1 MHSNVF
7 DTFGTPD
14 SIEWRH
20 RRHFVRINSR
30 PTSQDDT
37 YLVWNQAGDLIGE
50 VPTLLAAHQLI
61 TEQA

>member
-1 MHSNVF
+1 MHSTVL

-30 PTSQDDT
+30 PASQGDT

-50 VPTLLAAHQLI
+50 TPTLQAARQLI

>member
-1 MHSNVF
+1 
-7 DTFGTPD
+7 
-14 SIEWRH
+14 
-20 RRHFVRINSR
+20 VRINSR

-61 TEQA
+61 AEQA